1 MRPDKEFK
9 EYKRLHDSSIHL
21 FDEYI
26 EDKKKPLL
34 TWNCGDNLADQAQAP
49 KYLINNI
56 LETDAHGMFAGDS
69 MAFKTFVDLRM
80 AYSIC
85 TGIEFMG
92 NQVYETGIVLYVCGE
107 GKGALARRIK
117 ALKICESDFKGN
129 LMVLE
134 EHLMIDN
141 PTQMVLLRQEI
152 ERINPVLVI
161 FDTFGSLV
169 GDTDENSASD
179 VGRTLRLIK
188 ETCRN
193 GVTSSMIVHHYGKD
207 GSKGMRGS
215 IAFKANTDFE
225 FSLERQQST
234 MITVMSCVK
243 MKDGENFNP
252 IAMQAHII
260 DLGLERQDGS
270 NTTSLVI
277 KPCDKSFKIDK
288 GLSFATIQVF
298 ESLVRCIEEVG
309 SNYYMNNGVVCGVT
323 NDDFRPYCYPIL
335 NVADNSK
342 RNTLKRHL
350 EKLIIADKIMINKDI
365 IYLIDSVT

>member
-260 DLGLERQDGS
+260 NLGLERQDGS

-350 EKLIIADKIMINKDI
+350 EKLVIADKIMINKDI